1 MRFLQIVPERKHFHC
16 VGCDWEHMDPP
27 HPASF
32 PALLLITRGAE
43 PSAEVFLFF
52 FFNSLVLETQQL
64 NYLKRLEL
72 LWGTISHAASGLGR
86 GGERWIMYT
95 CWQHY
100 AATQLGKK
108 EFLLINGMMY
118 DTLATQTL

>member
-16 VGCDWEHMDPP
+16 VGCDWEHMDLP
-27 HPASF
+27 HPTSF

-43 PSAEVFLFF
+43 PSAEV

-86 GGERWIMYT
+86 GGERWIIYT
-95 CWQHY
+95 CWQRY